1 MQRSIGLVFST
12 IWLLLAPAGGGPGGT
27 VQAAPDTEGVTRVSR
42 LQGAAKLGRNRH
54 VVGAT
59 VLIRRSDEASRF
71 FVTTSDSKGRFRVDG
86 LPDGEYR
93 VEVRREGLRTV
104 VKDRVDLRFPS
115 RAVIEV
121 TMQPADAAPAPVPPP
136 TSGESLGNV
145 PQVVVRGEV
154 VELDGGAMP
163 EVALRFVRTDGRAD
177 PIVERTGEDGSFEL
191 PELPAGRWRLDTRV
205 VGFLPIWVSMDFQE
219 DTRLTVSMVP
229 QPAGYDPSP
238 LELMPPEQP
247 VPPERFRSPRPAPT
261 PEEPEEATAEESK
274 EEADP
279 STLEPS
285 DS

>member
-1 MQRSIGLVFST
+1 MQRSIGLVVLT
-12 IWLLLAPAGGGPGGT
+12 IWLLLTPAGGGPGGT
-27 VQAAPDTEGVTRVSR
+27 VQAAPDTEEVTQGSR
-42 LQGAAKLGRNRH
+42 LQGAALLGRNRH

-59 VLIRRSDEASRF
+59 VLIRRSDETSRF
-71 FVTTSDSKGRFRVDG
+71 FVTASDSKGRFRVDG

-93 VEVRREGLRTV
+93 VEVRREGLNTV
-104 VKDRVDLRFPS
+104 VKEGVDLHFPS

-121 TMQPADAAPAPVPPP
+121 TMQPVDTVPDPVPLPA
-136 TSGESLGNV
+136 TGESLGSV
-145 PQVVVRGEV
+145 PRVVVRGEV
-154 VELDGGAMP
+154 VERDGKALP

-177 PIVERTGEDGSFEL
+177 PIVARTGGDGSFQL

-205 VGFLPIWVSMDFQE
+205 VGFLPIWVGMDFQE

-247 VPPERFRSPRPAPT
+247 VPPERFRSPRPAQPT
-261 PEEPEEATAEESK
+261 EEPEDATAEESQ
-274 EEADP
+274 EDAEP
-279 STLEPS
+279 PTLEPA